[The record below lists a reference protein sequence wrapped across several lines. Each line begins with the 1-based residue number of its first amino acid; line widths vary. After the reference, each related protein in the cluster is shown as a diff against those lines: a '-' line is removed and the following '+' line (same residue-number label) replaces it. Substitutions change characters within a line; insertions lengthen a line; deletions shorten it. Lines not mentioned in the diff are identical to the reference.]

1 MAKITCKGLTYA
13 KYSSGGEGSA
23 IVYSGGKAK
32 LDYLC
37 RVDMG
42 ENRGKVNEYAD
53 GHEID
58 VEQSMSEATVNLEL
72 ANTDAD
78 IKKDLLGYQTAGSG
92 SDELNLT
99 DDDPPYV
106 GVGFILMNRF
116 KGAVTYEAYWY
127 YKVQFVTAG
136 QTSSTKTEQ
145 VAWEHETI
153 NGTGVSVQL
162 AASGANI
169 FRSEKLACTT
179 EAAARTWLNGKAGIT
194 GN

>member
-1 MAKITCKGLTYA
+1 MAKLTCKGLTYA
-13 KYSSGGEGSA
+13 KYASGGEGSA
-23 IVYSGGKAK
+23 VVYSGGTAK
-32 LDYLC
+32 TDYLC

-42 ENRGKVNEYAD
+42 ETRGKVQEYAD
-53 GHEID
+53 GHQID

-78 IKKDLLGYQTAGSG
+78 IKKDLLGYQSASG
-92 SDELNLT
+92 NATDELNLT
-99 DDDPPYV
+99 DEDPPYV
-106 GVGFILMNRF
+106 GVGFILANRF
-116 KGAVTYEAYWY
+116 KGTVTYEAYWY

-145 VAWEHETI
+145 VQWEHETL

-169 FRSEKLACTT
+169 FRAEKLACTT

-194 GN
+194 